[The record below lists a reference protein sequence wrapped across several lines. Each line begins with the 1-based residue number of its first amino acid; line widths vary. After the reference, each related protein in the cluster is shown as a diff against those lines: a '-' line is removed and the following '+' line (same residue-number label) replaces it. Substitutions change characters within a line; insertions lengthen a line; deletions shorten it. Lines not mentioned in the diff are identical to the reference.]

1 MTTLFQVGVD
11 VHPRKKFSFSS
22 ERLSETVS
30 QFSERSTT
38 VSLADETGGGNSVA
52 ASTRA
57 LAGSLLAYRVSLPR
71 VSLRSGFLGCSSIIR
86 ISWSMRRKDEILS
99 QPQLGSLVGSLF
111 GLASKYLGIKC
122 L

>member
-1 MTTLFQVGVD
+1 MD

-57 LAGSLLAYRVSLPR
+57 LAGSLLAYRVSTDYFGVEKVEKISKKKTSKYILKKNPKNIYDF
-71 VSLRSGFLGCSSIIR
+71 FLGY
-86 ISWSMRRKDEILS
+86 
-99 QPQLGSLVGSLF
+99 F
-111 GLASKYLGIKC
+111 
-122 L
+122 

>member
-1 MTTLFQVGVD
+1 MD

-57 LAGSLLAYRVSLPR
+57 LAGSLLAYRVSTDYFGVEKVEKISKKNIQIYLEKK
-71 VSLRSGFLGCSSIIR
+71 SI
-86 ISWSMRRKDEILS
+86 KNL
-99 QPQLGSLVGSLF
+99 
-111 GLASKYLGIKC
+111 
-122 L
+122 